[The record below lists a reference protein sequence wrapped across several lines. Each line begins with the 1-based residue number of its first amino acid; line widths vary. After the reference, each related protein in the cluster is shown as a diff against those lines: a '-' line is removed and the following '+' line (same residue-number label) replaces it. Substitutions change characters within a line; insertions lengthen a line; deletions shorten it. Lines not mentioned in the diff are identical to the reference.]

1 MDLGAPARSAQRRP
15 SRSLVRVRVLGAL
28 GAVSLMAMAIVACG
42 PVRAD
47 PQALESSPP
56 SGQPVL
62 PIDLPGADVLHASP
76 RKVFAHYMTTFP
88 LSIDNEP
95 PASDYYA
102 SQYLVPSGE
111 DGKFAASGGFIR
123 ERPLTRNVSS
133 APSWQLDDMEAEV
146 RRAAAAGIDGFT
158 VDLLSLT
165 GDEWATVQRLITAAH
180 AVDPQFSILLMPD
193 STTDTVSDPNVLA
206 AKIAGIAANPAV
218 YHLADGRLVVSPFD
232 AENKS
237 AAWWQSWI
245 ALMKSKYGITV
256 AFVPTF
262 LDYGSAAAF
271 SSFSYGL
278 SVWGDRS
285 PDSIVDTAAQ
295 GRDAHSRGKLWMQPI
310 AVQDVRPTAGLF
322 AESDNTAT
330 LRTLWQT
337 AIDTNAEWV
346 QLVTWNDYAECTE
359 FSPSSHIGWSP
370 LDISDYYLAWF
381 KTSTRPTIVRDT
393 VYLSHRIQP
402 WAARPTGPQTE
413 LMELKAG
420 SSPARDTVE
429 VLTFLTQPQ
438 TVEVT
443 IGGATHTYQAA
454 AGESATTFPL
464 AAGTV
469 SATVRYSNGAT
480 LAIASADRVVDRPVV
495 QDLQYN
501 FASSGRDG
509 VVSGVPPTSSAPTSS
524 TPSTSPAPTSAPST
538 SPASTSPAA
547 TIPTSTTPAPSGII
561 ISTTVPAS
569 TVPAAPGSFSG
580 VAVGLPPVP
589 ASLRQ
594 H

>member
-1 MDLGAPARSAQRRP
+1 M
-15 SRSLVRVRVLGAL
+15 
-28 GAVSLMAMAIVACG
+28 
-42 PVRAD
+42 
-47 PQALESSPP
+47 LESSAP
-56 SGQPVL
+56 SGKPAL
-62 PIDLPGADVLHASP
+62 PIDLPAADVLHASSK
-76 RKVFAHYMTTFP
+76 KVFAHYMTTFP
-88 LSIDNEP
+88 VSIDNEP
-95 PASDYYA
+95 PGSDYYA
-102 SQYLVPSGE
+102 SQYLLPSGE

-133 APSWQLDDMEAEV
+133 ASTWQLDDMETEV
-146 RRAAAAGIDGFT
+146 RRASAAGIDGFS
-158 VDLLSLT
+158 VDLLSLN

-193 STTDTVSDPNVLA
+193 STTDTVDDPNVLA

-262 LDYGSAAAF
+262 LDYDSAAAF
-271 SSFSYGL
+271 TSFSYGL

-285 PDSIVDTAAQ
+285 PESIVDTAAQ
-295 GRDAHSRGKLWMQPI
+295 ARDAHARGKLWMQPI

-322 AESDNTAT
+322 AESNNTET

-337 AIDTNAEWV
+337 AIDTSAEWV
-346 QLVTWNDYAECTE
+346 QMVTWNDYAEGTE
-359 FSPSSHIGWSP
+359 FSPSSHIGWGP
-370 LDISDYYLAWF
+370 LDISDYYIAWF
-381 KTSTRPTIVRDT
+381 KTAARPSIVRDT

-413 LMELKAG
+413 FMELKDG

-438 TVEVT
+438 TIEVT
-443 IGGATHTYQAA
+443 IGGSKRTYQAA

-464 AAGTV
+464 ATGTV

-480 LAIASADRVVDRPVV
+480 LTIASVDRVVDRPAV
-495 QDLQYN
+495 QDLQYH

-509 VVSGVPPTSSAPTSS
+509 VASGVPPTSSAPASSAPPTSTPATS
-524 TPSTSPAPTSAPST
+524 TPATSTPATSPVPTNPPPTSPPPTSPPSTSPPSTSPAP
-538 SPASTSPAA
+538 
-547 TIPTSTTPAPSGII
+547 SGI
-561 ISTTVPAS
+561 ISTTVPAPTVPVTTAPAQ
-569 TVPAAPGSFSG
+569 TVPATTGPGTGASVSG

-589 ASLRQ
+589 GSLHQ